1 MLLQVSNIYNTQ
13 TKQMMELLLRRVY
26 RGAKYTI
33 GRLFIDGVYFCD
45 TLEDTD
51 RDLKQTDDVT
61 DIRKRKIKGQ
71 TAIPLGTYDVI
82 LNRSNR
88 FKKILPLLLNVP
100 CYEGVRIHSGNT
112 PNDTDGCILIGNNTI
127 KGMVTNSR
135 VTMTNLMKQLKKAKT
150 ITIKVTL

>member
-1 MLLQVSNIYNTQ
+1 
-13 TKQMMELLLRRVY
+13 MELLLRRIY

-33 GRLFIDGVYFCD
+33 GRLYIDGVYFCD

-51 RDLKQTDDVT
+51 RDLKQNDDVE

-71 TAIPLGTYDVI
+71 TAIPLGTYNII

-88 FKKILPLLLNVP
+88 FKKILPLLESVP

-112 PNDTDGCILIGNNTI
+112 HIDTDGCILVGFNTI

-135 VTMTNLMKQLKKAKT
+135 VTMTNLMKKLKTAKN
-150 ITIKVTL
+150 ITLKITL